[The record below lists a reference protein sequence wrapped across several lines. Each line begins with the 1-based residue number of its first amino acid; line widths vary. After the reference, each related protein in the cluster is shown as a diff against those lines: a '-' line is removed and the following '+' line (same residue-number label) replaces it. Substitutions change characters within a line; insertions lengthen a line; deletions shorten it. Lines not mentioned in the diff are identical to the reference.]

1 MKRTISLILTIVLA
15 ATILITCTGCASI
28 GYNKQ
33 LIDLNYH
40 YNYAFISLM
49 NGEIVEGPIS
59 SWNDYTD
66 SDMVQVVFTDGNIY
80 YTHSSNAV
88 LIFDPNL

>member
-1 MKRTISLILTIVLA
+1 MKRVISLILTIILA
-15 ATILITCTGCASI
+15 ATILITCAGCSSA

-33 LIDLNYH
+33 LIDLNYR
-40 YNYAFISLM
+40 YNYAFVSLM
-49 NGEIVEGPIS
+49 NGEIIEGPIS